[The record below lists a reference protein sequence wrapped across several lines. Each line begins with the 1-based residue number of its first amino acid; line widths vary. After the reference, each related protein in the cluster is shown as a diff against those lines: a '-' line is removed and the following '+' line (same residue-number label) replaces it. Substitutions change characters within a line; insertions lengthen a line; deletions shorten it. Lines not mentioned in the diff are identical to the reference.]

1 MKKEGGLKKN
11 NSKSWAT
18 SFFGTIPSPT
28 PAKTKSKGANAQK
41 GADDDSEGDTD
52 EERTRRNLERQASAM
67 SVDSNVVSAA
77 NAADEGRSSKLTN
90 SDGTKIKFKR
100 AKKLP
105 MKVGVLYS
113 KALNDTQISRFRVRY
128 LFCFCIGV

>member
-28 PAKTKSKGANAQK
+28 PTKTKSKGQK
-41 GADDDSEGDTD
+41 GASDDSEGDTD
-52 EERTRRNLERQASAM
+52 EERTRRNLERQASAI

-128 LFCFCIGV
+128 FFCFCAGV